1 VGYSFLP
8 GVGVFIA
15 AFFVNSCF
23 GYCLVRKQK
32 DVMAR
37 KDARMKQTKEAL
49 NNIKSLKIN
58 SWEDYFYNSIKDKRM
73 LELSSLRVT
82 GTIISFLVGC
92 VYFFRNL
99 LPAVVFTTYIGTG
112 HVLDLPTAVTC
123 LVLFNLMKRP
133 LIQVPMFVTNIL
145 NLKVSMKRVQRFMKT
160 DEV

>member
-1 VGYSFLP
+1 
-8 GVGVFIA
+8 
-15 AFFVNSCF
+15 
-23 GYCLVRKQK
+23 
-32 DVMAR
+32 MAR

-73 LELSSLRVT
+73 LELSSLRTT

-112 HVLDLPTAVTC
+112 HTLDLPTAVTC

-145 NLKVSMKRVQRFMKT
+145 NLKVSMKRV
-160 DEV
+160 